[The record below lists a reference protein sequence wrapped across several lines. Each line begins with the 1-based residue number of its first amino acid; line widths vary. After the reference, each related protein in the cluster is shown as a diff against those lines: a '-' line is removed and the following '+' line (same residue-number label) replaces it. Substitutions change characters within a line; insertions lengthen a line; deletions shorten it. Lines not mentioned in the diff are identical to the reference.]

1 MHLPNSYHNTRFKT
15 AKEINRYQSP
25 IPYRQILLMMKK
37 RLNCVLEFCSP
48 LVVVYLV
55 SCSVWYSISSCRTC
69 VTELHISSNN
79 NLLLDWL
86 WYSKEK
92 TTFRVCYNAEIF
104 HNPQLHFLSLY
115 ISTLF
120 FLFPEEG
127 KEEEIQAV
135 SWQAKV
141 CWC

>member
-1 MHLPNSYHNTRFKT
+1 MMKYLCYTVEQVTFKLCISQTVTITPGSKLQRKSIDTSHLYPTD
-15 AKEINRYQSP
+15 
-25 IPYRQILLMMKK
+25 MMKK

-55 SCSVWYSISSCRTC
+55 SCPVWCSISSRRTC

-92 TTFRVCYNAEIF
+92 TTFRVCFNAEIF
-104 HNPQLHFLSLY
+104 HNPNCIF
-115 ISTLF
+115 
-120 FLFPEEG
+120 
-127 KEEEIQAV
+127 
-135 SWQAKV
+135 
-141 CWC
+141 